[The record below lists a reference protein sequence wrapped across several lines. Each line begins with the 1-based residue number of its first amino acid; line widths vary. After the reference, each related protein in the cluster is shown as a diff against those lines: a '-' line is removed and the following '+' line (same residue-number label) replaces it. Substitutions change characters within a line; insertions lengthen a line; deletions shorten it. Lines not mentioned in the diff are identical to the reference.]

1 MSFQRKYTDQEFD
14 YYFKET
20 EITSEDES
28 FSNYAKLIHNKN
40 IFNVHTVISTGTIY
54 LKKQSLMKILKMSEG
69 EPEEQILFSYYNP
82 LSYDNFNDLSIGKA
96 SPSKNSD
103 VPPNSQELIGV
114 YDSEVKPKENVV
126 REGLI
131 EQITDNHVNNIQNS
145 ENNNVNDI
153 RTNSLLTKILRILF
167 LVYLVFAII
176 YIIYFI
182 IKASSN
188 EIMLFETFSLIAA
201 VCYIG
206 VGVVGFLLV
215 NSEQKN
221 YLPLIL
227 VIVSIIITL
236 LDILFGVMQKPTN
249 NEPNKPKETDKQA
262 IFFIYILNI
271 ILGLYES
278 IMLVLCLIK
287 PTESPQKETL
297 LDHNKEA
304 INMSTSVES
313 V

>member
-1 MSFQRKYTDQEFD
+1 MSFQRKFTDREFD

-28 FSNYAKLIHNKN
+28 FSNYTKLINNKDT
-40 IFNVHTVISTGTIY
+40 FNVHTVISTGTIY

-96 SPSKNSD
+96 SPSKNSN
-103 VPPNSQELIGV
+103 PPSNSQELIGV
-114 YDSEVKPKENVV
+114 YEPEEKPKENVV
-126 REGLI
+126 SGGLI
-131 EQITDNHVNNIQNS
+131 DQITDKNINDNKQ
-145 ENNNVNDI
+145 VNDI
-153 RTNSLLTKILRILF
+153 RTNSVLTKILRILF
-167 LVYLVFAII
+167 LLYLIFAII

-182 IKASSN
+182 IKASSK
-188 EIMLFETFSLIAA
+188 EIAIFEVFSLIAA
-201 VCYIG
+201 LCYIG
-206 VGVVGFLLV
+206 VGIIGFLLV

-236 LDILFGVMQKPTN
+236 LDIVFGALKKKE
-249 NEPNKPKETDKQA
+249 NEEQYKQA

-271 ILGLYES
+271 ILALYES
-278 IMLVLCLIK
+278 IILVLCLTNPK
-287 PTESPQKETL
+287 ESPQKETL
-297 LDHNKEA
+297 LEHNKEA
-304 INMSTSVES
+304 ISMSTSVET